1 MLALKRRQD
10 GVFLRLVNALSALY
24 PDESEEKRMV
34 GAMLPAAP
42 R

>member
-10 GVFLRLVNALSALY
+10 GVFLRLANALSALY

-34 GAMLPAAP
+34 GAMLPTAS